1 MMKFMKWCVA
11 LAAAMLAACA
21 FAQTYPGKPVR
32 WVVPFP
38 PGGGTDLVS
47 RTIAQKL
54 SEAWGIQVVADNR
67 PGSGG
72 TIGLAIAAKTPPD
85 GYTIV
90 LAQLSNVGLAPGFY
104 PGLGYDPV
112 KDLAPVTQV
121 LSTPLILIAHPS
133 VPAKNA
139 KDLIAIARAKP
150 DAITYGSPGNGSLGH
165 LAAEMIKNPQGNRKV
180 VEGDQGCGG
189 QG

>member
-1 MMKFMKWCVA
+1 
-11 LAAAMLAACA
+11 
-21 FAQTYPGKPVR
+21 
-32 WVVPFP
+32 
-38 PGGGTDLVS
+38 
-47 RTIAQKL
+47 
-54 SEAWGIQVVADNR
+54 
-67 PGSGG
+67 
-72 TIGLAIAAKTPPD
+72 
-85 GYTIV
+85 
-90 LAQLSNVGLAPGFY
+90 
-104 PGLGYDPV
+104 V

-133 VPAKNA
+133 LPAKNA

>member
-11 LAAAMLAACA
+11 LAAAMLAACV

-72 TIGLAIAAKTPPD
+72 TIGLAIA
-85 GYTIV
+85 
-90 LAQLSNVGLAPGFY
+90 
-104 PGLGYDPV
+104 
-112 KDLAPVTQV
+112 
-121 LSTPLILIAHPS
+121 
-133 VPAKNA
+133 
-139 KDLIAIARAKP
+139 RAKP
-150 DAITYGSPGNGSLGH
+150 DAITYGSSGNGSLGH

-180 VEGDQGCGG
+180 VEGNQGRGG

>member
-1 MMKFMKWCVA
+1 
-11 LAAAMLAACA
+11 
-21 FAQTYPGKPVR
+21 
-32 WVVPFP
+32 
-38 PGGGTDLVS
+38 
-47 RTIAQKL
+47 
-54 SEAWGIQVVADNR
+54 
-67 PGSGG
+67 
-72 TIGLAIAAKTPPD
+72 
-85 GYTIV
+85 
-90 LAQLSNVGLAPGFY
+90 
-104 PGLGYDPV
+104 V

-133 VPAKNA
+133 LPAKNA

-180 VEGDQGCGG
+180 VEGDPGCGG